1 MFYVIFNCIL
11 RNRINDF
18 VPLWTRIC
26 TANIAHSSLCVY
38 FFFVFGCFYISRVK
52 RDVTIIVDLLNAPCT
67 YIILFSDRLLFF
79 EETEAYG
86 KPIEIMSTDTKKK
99 KKMHCYRRR
108 VKNTAAR
115 HYSLECNIS
124 VHTILLILKVM
135 MNRWKKFLSGVRFTQ
150 MTI

>member
-67 YIILFSDRLLFF
+67 YIILFSIAFLRRNRSIWK
-79 EETEAYG
+79 THRNHVHRH
-86 KPIEIMSTDTKKK
+86 KKK
-99 KKMHCYRRR
+99 NALYRRR
-108 VKNTAAR
+108 VKNTAAC